1 MFIREIHIP
10 AYVLAKLHWKHRV
23 SEDDVRDILSSRCR
37 LYMIE
42 RGLVQGENVYLALGQ
57 TAAGRYLSVFFICKR
72 NQSALIISARDMADK
87 ERRQYERK

>member
-1 MFIREIHIP
+1 MLIKQIQIQ

-23 SEDDVRDILSSRCR
+23 SEDEVREVLSSRHR
-37 LYMIE
+37 LFMIE

-57 TAAGRYLSVFFICKR
+57 TAAGRYLSVFFIYKR

-87 ERRQYERK
+87 ERRRYESR